1 MIVRDPAANG
11 GMLYE
16 VYFDLELI
24 KIVSSQLYFYF
35 LFIFILSWL
44 NLIVRVYFC
53 LSQMKWWEKNIWNT
67 TCIWK
72 VMEFDYL
79 NMV

>member
-35 LFIFILSWL
+35 LFIFILS
-44 NLIVRVYFC
+44 
-53 LSQMKWWEKNIWNT
+53 
-67 TCIWK
+67 
-72 VMEFDYL
+72 
-79 NMV
+79 

>member
-16 VYFDLELI
+16 VYFDLDLI

-53 LSQMKWWEKNIWNT
+53 LSQMKWWEKIYGMLHVFE
-67 TCIWK
+67 K
-72 VMEFDYL
+72 
-79 NMV
+79 